1 MAAAPSKVDLLGQ
14 VPLFA
19 RCSKTELK
27 QLAPLVDDMRF
38 PAGKVL
44 ISEGRGGE
52 EAFVIVSGT
61 ASVTRNGTE
70 LRSAGAGE
78 IVGEMALLEPSALRS
93 ATVTTASEMDVL
105 VIGARA
111 FNTVLM
117 KHPEVTLK
125 IAVGLAERLREAEQN
140 AVS

>member
-1 MAAAPSKVDLLGQ
+1 MASAPSKVDLLGE

-19 RCSKTELK
+19 RCSKKELK
-27 QLAPLVDDMRF
+27 HLAPLVDEVRV

-61 ASVTRNGTE
+61 ASVTLDGTE
-70 LRSAGAGE
+70 LRTVGAGE
-78 IVGEMALLEPSALRS
+78 TVGEMALLEPSALRS
-93 ATVTTASEMDVL
+93 ATVTATSEMELLVL
-105 VIGARA
+105 GARA
-111 FNTVLM
+111 FNTVLT

-125 IAVGLAERLREAEQN
+125 IAIGLAERLREAQQS
-140 AVS
+140 VTD